1 MFVNVPSRHR
11 RVLRWATPLLVLL
24 TMTVFVWLVTLQQ
37 PGAHNAALLRWG
49 TVSGALPTS
58 LQQWYEAVH
67 GGRAVSLVSALFV
80 HAGWVHVLGNMLFL
94 MIYGLPSERAMGSW
108 RFLLL
113 FMLGGALSNLAAS
126 ALLDSPNRIIVGASG
141 AVSAVIGAY
150 VALFPRASLG
160 VVLPLGLYLQF
171 VRAPALVLIGIWALL
186 QGLFTFVGP
195 AFGAVAWWAHL
206 SGFAFGVVYALA
218 SRRSIARRLR
228 RFGA

>member
-11 RVLRWATPLLVLL
+11 RIVRWATPLLVLV
-24 TMTVFVWLVTLQQ
+24 TMAAFVWLVTLQQ

-49 TVSGALPTS
+49 TLSGALPVS
-58 LQQWYEAVH
+58 LQQWYEALH

-94 MIYGLPSERAMGSW
+94 MIFGLPSERAMGSW

-113 FMLGGALSNLAAS
+113 FMLGGALSNLAAA
-126 ALLDSPNRIIVGASG
+126 ALMDSPNRVIVGASG
-141 AVSAVIGAY
+141 AISAVIGAY

-206 SGFAFGVVYALA
+206 SGFVFGVVYAMV
-218 SRRSIARRLR
+218 SRRSVVRRLR
-228 RFGA
+228 LHGA

>member
-1 MFVNVPSRHR
+1 MFVNVPSRQR
-11 RVLRWATPLLVLL
+11 RIVRWATPLLVLV
-24 TMTVFVWLVTLQQ
+24 TMAAFVWLVTLQQ

-49 TVSGALPTS
+49 TLSGALPVS
-58 LQQWYEAVH
+58 LQQWYEALH

-94 MIYGLPSERAMGSW
+94 MIFGLPSERAMGSW

-113 FMLGGALSNLAAS
+113 FMLGGALSNLAAA
-126 ALLDSPNRIIVGASG
+126 ALMDSPNRVIVGASG
-141 AVSAVIGAY
+141 AISAVIGAY

-206 SGFAFGVVYALA
+206 SGFVFGVVYAMV
-218 SRRSIARRLR
+218 SRRSVARRLR
-228 RFGA
+228 LHGA

>member
-1 MFVNVPSRHR
+1 MFVDVPSRQR
-11 RVLRWATPLLVLL
+11 RIVRWATPLLVLA
-24 TMTVFVWLVTLQQ
+24 TMAAFVWLVTLQQ

-49 TVSGALPTS
+49 TLSGALPVS
-58 LQQWYEAVH
+58 LQQWYEALH

-94 MIYGLPSERAMGSW
+94 MIFGLPSERAMGSW

-113 FMLGGALSNLAAS
+113 FMLGGALSNLAAA
-126 ALLDSPNRIIVGASG
+126 ALMDSPNRVIVGASG
-141 AVSAVIGAY
+141 AISAVIGAY

-206 SGFAFGVVYALA
+206 SGFVFGVVYAMV
-218 SRRSIARRLR
+218 SRRSVVRRLR
-228 RFGA
+228 LHGG

>member
-1 MFVNVPSRHR
+1 MFVTVPSRHR

-24 TMTVFVWLVTLQQ
+24 TMAVFVWLVTLPQ
-37 PGAHNAALLRWG
+37 PDAHNAALLRWG

-58 LQQWYEAVH
+58 WQQWYDAVH
-67 GGRAVSLVSALFV
+67 GGRALSLVSALFV

-94 MIYGLPSERAMGSW
+94 MIFGLPCERAMGSW
-108 RFLLL
+108 RFVLL
-113 FMLGGALSNLAAS
+113 FLVGGALSNLAAS
-126 ALLDSPNRIIVGASG
+126 ALMDSPNRIIVGASG

-186 QGLFTFVGP
+186 QGLFTFAGP

-206 SGFAFGVVYALA
+206 SGFVFGVGYAVA
-218 SRRSIARRLR
+218 SRRSVARRLR
-228 RFGA
+228 LHGA

>member
-1 MFVNVPSRHR
+1 MFVDVPSRYR
-11 RVLRWATPLLVLL
+11 RTVRWATPLLVLL
-24 TMTVFVWLVTLQQ
+24 TMAAFVWLVTLQQ

-49 TVSGALPTS
+49 TLSGALPVS
-58 LQQWYEAVH
+58 LQQWYEALH

-94 MIYGLPSERAMGSW
+94 MIFGLPSERAMGSW

-113 FMLGGALSNLAAS
+113 FMLGGALSNLAAA
-126 ALLDSPNRIIVGASG
+126 ALMDSPNRVIVGASG
-141 AVSAVIGAY
+141 AISAVIGAY

-206 SGFAFGVVYALA
+206 SGFVFGVVYAMV
-218 SRRSIARRLR
+218 SRRSVARRLR
-228 RFGA
+228 LHGG

>member
-1 MFVNVPSRHR
+1 MFVDVPSRHR
-11 RVLRWATPLLVLL
+11 RTVRWATPLLVLL
-24 TMTVFVWLVTLQQ
+24 TMAAFVWLVTLQQ

-49 TVSGALPTS
+49 TLSGALPVS
-58 LQQWYEAVH
+58 LQQWYEALH

-94 MIYGLPSERAMGSW
+94 MIFGLPSERAMGSW

-113 FMLGGALSNLAAS
+113 FMLGGALSNLAAA
-126 ALLDSPNRIIVGASG
+126 ALMDSPNRVIVGASG
-141 AVSAVIGAY
+141 AISAVIGAY

-206 SGFAFGVVYALA
+206 SGFVFGVVYAMV
-218 SRRSIARRLR
+218 SRRNVARRLR
-228 RFGA
+228 LHGG